1 MTLVNECTLIRSSLL
16 KSVKPSLFGTP
27 THRVMPHLTIWSKV
41 SLILAKFVTLILITA
56 IIQTQKEIRRLLTEG
71 ILMGI

>member
-16 KSVKPSLFGTP
+16 KSVKPGLFGTP

-41 SLILAKFVTLILITA
+41 SLILAKFLTLILITA
-56 IIQTQKEIRRLLTEG
+56 IIQTQKEIRRLPTES